1 MQITSLR
8 NTEKLFRFIL
18 RKQPNASHIF
28 FVFFLFHVVV
38 TTIEHFRGECLIM
51 LYTGFGKLIMM
62 GSVY

>member
-8 NTEKLFRFIL
+8 NTEKLFRFVI
-18 RKQPNASHIF
+18 RNQPNASHIF
-28 FVFFLFHVVV
+28 FVFLFHVVV
-38 TTIEHFRGECLIM
+38 ATIEHFRGECLIM